1 VLTLE
6 EVADPQ
12 PGPDEVLVAIEAT
25 AVNRADVLQRMGFYP
40 NPMATAGELEIPG
53 MELVGTVAE
62 LGRRATMW
70 RPGDRVMGIVSGGA
84 YAERIA
90 VHERQLK
97 AAPAHLGPAAG
108 AVPEVFLTAWDALVV
123 QGGLT
128 VGRWALCHAGASG
141 VGTAAIQI
149 AKSIGA
155 HIAVTC
161 SVGKMGACR
170 DLGADVVLERSP
182 FDWLADARAAVPDG
196 FDVILDVVGGEEVDR
211 NIDAVALRGR
221 IIQVGVMSG
230 GAASVNVGK
239 LLPKR
244 ASISGTV
251 LRARPIEEKVALTR
265 RFAAELLP
273 LFDRGTLMPVIDS
286 RYPLEQIAAAH
297 ERMESNA
304 NTGKILIE
312 VSSGR
317 G

>member
-90 VHERQLK
+90 VHERQLM

-312 VSSGR
+312 VSSGS